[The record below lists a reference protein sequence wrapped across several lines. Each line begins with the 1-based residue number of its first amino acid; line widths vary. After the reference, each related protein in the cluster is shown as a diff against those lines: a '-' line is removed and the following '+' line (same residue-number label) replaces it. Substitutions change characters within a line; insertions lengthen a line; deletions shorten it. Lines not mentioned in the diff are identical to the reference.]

1 MPTTQALTKASTKS
15 TAKAKATAK
24 AVAKGSAKATA
35 KAVAKGSPKAKAKA
49 VAKGSTKGTAK
60 IQDKIKLLA
69 KGTAGK
75 YEEVAKNF
83 QGSRD
88 EWIASEARKNLI
100 AEMTPAE
107 IRRRR
112 FEGYRPDL
120 FQTSA

>member
-1 MPTTQALTKASTKS
+1 MPTTQALTKATKKS
-15 TAKAKATAK
+15 PAKAKPTAK
-24 AVAKGSAKATA
+24 AVAKGSAKA
-35 KAVAKGSPKAKAKA
+35 KAKAKA

-120 FQTSA
+120 FQTTPDGFELISA